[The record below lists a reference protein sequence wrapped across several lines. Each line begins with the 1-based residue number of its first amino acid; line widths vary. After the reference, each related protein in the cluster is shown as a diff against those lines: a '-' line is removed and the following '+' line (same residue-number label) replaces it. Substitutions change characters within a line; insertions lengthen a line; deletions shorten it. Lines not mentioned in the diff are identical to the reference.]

1 MKTTKIEL
9 LVLRSVGF
17 ALMCFM
23 LVTPV
28 AWAQNG
34 DQKPFTRAELLAYL
48 RTIPHSQNYS
58 SYADMKAA
66 HDKLARLIKIRGVD
80 FVLPMAK
87 FDRDFHQGGASSEV
101 MLAIAEHY
109 RSTETA
115 APAPPSPTTLT
126 AFAGRWTMGIA
137 GMSTTHRT
145 QGSTVIR
152 TDSGTGARGGFLEID
167 PNGTYVWKLLP
178 SDPPEKYFRGQWRAA
193 SDVGLQSDVSAIFLL
208 KAYEGADW
216 IVTHRRSNG
225 PGEKITVARDD
236 QRFRYH
242 IGSR

>member
-66 HDKLARLIKIRGVD
+66 HDN
-80 FVLPMAK
+80 
-87 FDRDFHQGGASSEV
+87 RDFHQGGASSEV